1 MASTRPAS
9 CCAARDSRRQR
20 LGFGR
25 GFSIGCT
32 GSRVRKEDGPVKK
45 ELGLWW
51 VARTWVADEPRG
63 GRVYR
68 RSSTPHF
75 FTGRNERRPRLFV
88 EECRVSRNKVSL
100 FILLF
105 LPCAMIFPTKFWS
118 LSGLASGDKVH
129 YLDLVV
135 IELFWIF
142 LLVHVLLILPLTHD
156 LIYFGFVLRICRSSS
171 Y

>member
-1 MASTRPAS
+1 
-9 CCAARDSRRQR
+9 
-20 LGFGR
+20 
-25 GFSIGCT
+25 
-32 GSRVRKEDGPVKK
+32 
-45 ELGLWW
+45 
-51 VARTWVADEPRG
+51 
-63 GRVYR
+63 
-68 RSSTPHF
+68 
-75 FTGRNERRPRLFV
+75 V